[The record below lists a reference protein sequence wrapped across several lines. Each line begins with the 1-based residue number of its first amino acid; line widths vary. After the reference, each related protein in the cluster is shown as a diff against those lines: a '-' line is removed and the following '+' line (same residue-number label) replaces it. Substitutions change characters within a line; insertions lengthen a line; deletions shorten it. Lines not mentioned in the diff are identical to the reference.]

1 MKRTTIFA
9 DEMLLNEFRTLSL
22 QENKSLAEVIR
33 EAMQQYLK
41 HQQKKGKALSII
53 GIGDSGKKDISERHE
68 ELLWQ
73 NSLK

>member
-41 HQQKKGKALSII
+41 QHQKKGKALSFIA
-53 GIGDSGKKDISERHE
+53 IGDSGKKDISERHE